1 MRPVAGRNPVGFAAA
16 RGSRRA
22 RDRWLL
28 PRWHERVWDQVL
40 DRYEG
45 TAEPHQE
52 VWLFFA
58 VSVPGVSVVAVLY
71 LAALGVAR

>member
-1 MRPVAGRNPVGFAAA
+1 MRPVAGRDPVGSAAA

-45 TAEPHQE
+45 TAEPYQE